1 MRSFPAT
8 SRRLRNRRARL
19 ALTAAATGIATS
31 AVLTGTSGLSALAA
45 GPTGFTETDLV
56 SDVPHVG
63 HITDAKVKNP
73 WGIALGPDT
82 PLWVANNHTATATI
96 YTGANG
102 HQQVTKSQLQVKLP
116 DSASA
121 QVFNP
126 NASTNPNEFLVKAGH
141 QKRAATFIFSTNTGS
156 IAGWP
161 ATDPP
166 VTSITPAVTV
176 PNAKY
181 SGLAMARVNGHDELF
196 AANHSAQATIDVFNS
211 NFHKIGSFSDSSL
224 PGLMPYD
231 VKVFQGKL
239 YVTFE
244 APDDTMVTP
253 KAAIDVFTLTGHKI
267 KTLTKDAHLS
277 GPWGMAIAPPHW
289 GPFGNDLLV
298 GNEDGG
304 NINAFDPNT
313 GAFQGTLKNGNGMPF
328 EHDGL
333 WSLSFGNGVI
343 GTPRTL
349 IFVAGV
355 DEYQHGLIGTL
366 TPAIR

>member
-1 MRSFPAT
+1 VRSFPTT

-31 AVLTGTSGLSALAA
+31 AVLTGTSGLSAFAA
-45 GPTGFTETDLV
+45 GPAGFTETDLV
-56 SDVPHVG
+56 SDVPHAA
-63 HITDAKVKNP
+63 HLTDANVKNP

-96 YTGANG
+96 YAGANG
-102 HQQVTKSQLQVKLP
+102 QQQVTKSQLTVKLP

-126 NASTNPNEFLVKAGH
+126 NASTRPNEFLVKAGH
-141 QKRAATFIFSTNTGS
+141 QKRAATFIFSTNAGS

-166 VTSITPAVTV
+166 TTSISPAVTV
-176 PNAKY
+176 PGAKY
-181 SGLAMARVNGHDELF
+181 SGLALARVNGHDELF
-196 AANHSAQATIDVFNS
+196 AANHSSQATVDIFNS
-211 NFHKIGSFSDSSL
+211 KFHKIGSFSDHSL
-224 PGLMPYD
+224 SGLMPYD
-231 VKVFQGKL
+231 VKVLQGKL

-244 APDDTMVTP
+244 APDDSMVTP
-253 KAAIDVFTLTGHKI
+253 RAAIDVFTLTGHKI
-267 KTLTKDAHLS
+267 KTLVKGGRLS

-289 GPFGNDLLV
+289 GSFGNDLLV

-304 NINAFDPNT
+304 NINAYDPDT
-313 GAFQGTLKNGNGMPF
+313 GAFKGAVTDGNGVPF
-328 EHDGL
+328 THDGL

>member
-1 MRSFPAT
+1 MRSFST
-8 SRRLRNRRARL
+8 SSRRLRNRRARL
-19 ALTAAATGIATS
+19 ALTAAATGVVTS

-45 GPTGFTETDLV
+45 EPTGFTETDLV
-56 SDVPHVG
+56 SDVPHAAQ
-63 HITDAKVKNP
+63 ITDANVKNP
-73 WGIALGPDT
+73 WGIAIGPDT
-82 PLWVANNHTATATI
+82 PLWVANNHTAKATI

-102 HQQVTKSQLQVKLP
+102 HQQVTKSSLTVTLP

-141 QKRAATFIFSTNTGS
+141 QKRAATFIFSTNSGS

-166 VTSITPAVTV
+166 ITSISPAVTV
-176 PNAKY
+176 PGAKY
-181 SGLAMARVNGHDELF
+181 SGLALARVNGHDELF
-196 AANHSAQATIDVFNS
+196 AANHSSQATIDVFNS
-211 NFHKIGSFSDSSL
+211 KFHKIGSLRDSSL
-224 PGLMPYD
+224 QGLMPYD
-231 VKVFQGKL
+231 VKVLQGKL

-244 APDDTMVTP
+244 APDDTMITP

-267 KTLTKDAHLS
+267 KTLVKGGHLS

-289 GPFGNDLLV
+289 GSFGNDLLV

-304 NINAFDPNT
+304 NINAYDPNT
-313 GAFQGTLKNGNGMPF
+313 GAFKGTVTEGNGVQF
-328 EHDGL
+328 AHDGL
-333 WSLSFGNGVI
+333 WSLSFGNGVF

-355 DEYQHGLIGTL
+355 DEYQHGLIGML
-366 TPAIR
+366 TPATR